1 MVTLPLCCPV
11 LFGTNSVTAD
21 YGFPAERNNGNSLF
35 SSISLN
41 KAAKP
46 KATKEN
52 RNINTN
58 QCTCHNGAERKITK
72 LPITKSA
79 IRNRSGLLNR
89 NRKILIDKNKLK
101 VPITRLVIQAERAA
115 PQAW

>member
-1 MVTLPLCCPV
+1 MVILSLSGPV
-11 LFGTNSVTAD
+11 LFGTDSVTAD
-21 YGFPAERNNGNSLF
+21 YGLPAERNNGNSLF
-35 SSISLN
+35 NSISLN

-46 KATKEN
+46 KATDEN
-52 RNINTN
+52 MNINSN
-58 QCTCHNGAERKITK
+58 QCTCHNGVERKITK

-79 IRNRSGLLNR
+79 IRNKSGLLNR